1 MAVKLRL
8 SRQGA
13 KKNPQYLIVAANS
26 TAKRDGA
33 FLEKLG
39 HYFPKAANASDKVK
53 VNVEAIKAWLAKGA
67 EPTKTVGELLK
78 GLTK

>member
-8 SRQGA
+8 ARQGA
-13 KKNPQYLIVAANS
+13 KKNPQYLIIAANS

-39 HYFPKAANASDKVK
+39 HYFPKAAKPADKVK
-53 VNVEAIKAWLAKGA
+53 VNLEAVKAWLAKGA
-67 EPTKTVGELLK
+67 EPTKTVSELLK
-78 GLTK
+78 NVSA